1 MKSFGTLSPPTSR
14 DRSGNME
21 SNGKTL
27 TLCRNLTIYLGRRCL
42 LSSVSLRVERGQV
55 TVLMGPSGVGKSI
68 LADVMFGL
76 QPTRHDKQL
85 HVSGHFGTAADEG
98 ALVFQS
104 GGGLPHLAVGEN
116 LYLVKPNKGAIAQLL
131 KDFHL
136 DPGQA
141 APTLSGGQNRQLAT
155 ARALLAERSLLWLD
169 EPAAG
174 LDVTKVDELCRQLQ
188 AHASQHHIAVVV
200 TTHRAEFAVA
210 VADQL
215 LFLGFGGKLVAVEPP
230 GAARDETGQRARWQA
245 GLGDLLETRLRTLIV
260 PQRQPQAPVPNRR
273 RHPLELWGWVE
284 RILTGLYSL
293 VVLFGWRERGARRTL
308 AHAFRLAAIES
319 GFFAPFIG
327 LIFGAIF
334 LLIFEL
340 SFAFISTGRI
350 LVEFG
355 PTIVLRLSPGFAG
368 ILVAASA
375 GSTLSSWIGQMTA
388 NRQLDALRV
397 LGVRVDTRIVGPAWV
412 GMAFAGVLGT
422 FTFALA
428 LTSVFLA
435 YLWFSGD
442 GSMMALLQRFT
453 FRDTGVALAKT
464 TLFGM
469 LIASVIVTCAVASK
483 RDASEV
489 ASAVTRGTIRASIAV
504 MLLELVIL
512 SAQFLTQ

>member
-1 MKSFGTLSPPTSR
+1 
-14 DRSGNME
+14 ME
-21 SNGKTL
+21 SEGKTL

-42 LSSVSLRVERGQV
+42 LSNVSLQVERGRV

-76 QPTRHDKQL
+76 QPSRHDHQL
-85 HVSGHFGTAADEG
+85 HVSGHLGSAADDG

-104 GGGLPHLAVGEN
+104 GGGLPHLTVSEN
-116 LYLVKPNKGAIAQLL
+116 LHLVRPNQGVITQLL

-136 DPGQA
+136 EPGQP

-174 LDVTKVDELCRQLQ
+174 LDVMKVDELCRQLQ

-210 VADQL
+210 VGDQL
-215 LFLGFGGKLVAVEPP
+215 LFLGFGGKLVAIDPP
-230 GAARDETGQRARWQA
+230 ASDSGRAARSARWKAGQA
-245 GLGDLLETRLRTLIV
+245 DVLEAHLRTLIT
-260 PQRQPQAPVPNRR
+260 PQPPPLASSQSRR
-273 RHPLELWGWVE
+273 RHPLDLWSWIE
-284 RILTGLYSL
+284 QLLTGLYS
-293 VVLFGWRERGARRTL
+293 VFVLFGWREREARRTF

-327 LIFGAIF
+327 FIFGAIF

-355 PTIVLRLSPGFAG
+355 PTIVLRLSPGFAA

-375 GSTLSSWIGQMTA
+375 GSTLSSWIGQMSA

-397 LGVRVDTRIVGPAWV
+397 LGVRVHTRIVGPAWV
-412 GMAFAGVLGT
+412 GMALAGLLGT
-422 FTFALA
+422 LAFALA
-428 LTSVFLA
+428 LTAVFVV
-435 YLWFSGD
+435 YLWCSGD
-442 GSMMALLQRFT
+442 GNVVALLQRFA
-453 FRDTGVALAKT
+453 FRDAGAALAKT
-464 TLFGM
+464 ALFGM
-469 LIASVIVTCAVASK
+469 LIASVIVTCAVEPK
-483 RDASEV
+483 RDAGEV

-512 SAQFLTQ
+512 SVQFLTS

>member
-1 MKSFGTLSPPTSR
+1 
-14 DRSGNME
+14 ME
-21 SNGKTL
+21 SDGKTL

-42 LSSVSLRVERGQV
+42 LSGVSLRVERGRV

-85 HVSGHFGTAADEG
+85 NISGDLGSASAEG

-104 GGGLPHLAVGEN
+104 GGGLPHLKVSEN
-116 LYLVKPNKGAIAQLL
+116 LHLVRPSAGAITQLL
-131 KDFHL
+131 KDFRL

-188 AHASQHHIAVVV
+188 AHASQHNIAVVV

-215 LFLGFGGKLVAVEPP
+215 LFLGFGGKLVTVEPP
-230 GAARDETGQRARWQA
+230 AVSEGRTEQGQGWQA
-245 GLGDLLETRLRTLIV
+245 GQAETLETHLRTLIR
-260 PQRQPQAPVPNRR
+260 PEQQPQAGVQSRR
-273 RHPLELWGWVE
+273 RYPLDLWGWIE
-284 RILTGLYSL
+284 RILTGLYSVL
-293 VVLFGWRERGARRTL
+293 VLFGWRERGARCTL

-327 LIFGAIF
+327 FIFGAIF

-355 PTIVLRLSPGFAG
+355 PTIVLRLSPGFAA

-412 GMAFAGVLGT
+412 GMALAGVLGT
-422 FTFALA
+422 FAFALA
-428 LTSVFLA
+428 LTSVFVA
-435 YLWFSGD
+435 YLWLSGD

-453 FRDTGVALAKT
+453 IRDTGPALAKT

-469 LIASVIVTCAVASK
+469 LIASVIVTCAVEPK

-512 SAQFLTQ
+512 TVQFLTQ

>member
-1 MKSFGTLSPPTSR
+1 
-14 DRSGNME
+14 ME
-21 SNGKTL
+21 SAGKTL
-27 TLCRNLTIYLGRRCL
+27 LLCRNLTIYLGRRCL
-42 LSSVSLRVERGQV
+42 LSNVSLQVERGRV

-76 QPTRHDKQL
+76 QPSRRDNQL
-85 HVSGHFGTAADEG
+85 NVSGHLGSASEEG

-104 GGGLPHLAVGEN
+104 GGGLPHLKVSEN
-116 LYLVKPNKGAIAQLL
+116 LHLVRPNKGAIAQLL

-136 DPGQA
+136 DPGQP

-174 LDVTKVDELCRQLQ
+174 LDVSKVDELCRQLQ

-210 VADQL
+210 VADQV
-215 LFLGFGGKLVAVEPP
+215 LFLGFGGKLAVVDPP
-230 GAARDETGQRARWQA
+230 APSEGFAAQSTEWEAGQAEA
-245 GLGDLLETRLRTLIV
+245 LEARLRTLIH
-260 PQRQPQAPVPNRR
+260 PQQQPPAPVQSRR
-273 RHPLELWGWVE
+273 RHPLDLWGWIE
-284 RILTGLYSL
+284 RLLTGLYSIL
-293 VVLFGWRERGARRTL
+293 VLFGWREREARRTF

-319 GFFAPFIG
+319 GFFTPFIG
-327 LIFGAIF
+327 FIFGAIF

-355 PTIVLRLSPGFAG
+355 PTIVLRLSPGFAA

-397 LGVRVDTRIVGPAWV
+397 LGVRVHTRIVGPAWV
-412 GMAFAGVLGT
+412 GMALAGVLGT

-428 LTSVFLA
+428 LTSVFVA

-442 GSMMALLQRFT
+442 GSMMALLDRFA
-453 FRDTGVALAKT
+453 FHDTSAALAKT
-464 TLFGM
+464 ALFGM
-469 LIASVIVTCAVASK
+469 LIASVIVTCAVEPK
-483 RDASEV
+483 RDAGEV

-504 MLLELVIL
+504 MLLELVML
-512 SAQFLTQ
+512 SVQVFTQ

>member
-1 MKSFGTLSPPTSR
+1 MTSR
-14 DRSGNME
+14 DRSGNMD
-21 SNGKTL
+21 SDGKTL

-42 LSSVSLRVERGQV
+42 LSNVSMQVERGRV

-76 QPTRHDKQL
+76 QPTRRDKQL
-85 HVSGHFGTAADEG
+85 KVSGHLGSASHDG
-98 ALVFQS
+98 ALVFQA
-104 GGGLPHLAVGEN
+104 GGGLPHLKVSEN
-116 LYLVKPNKGAIAQLL
+116 LHLVRPNRGAITQLL

-136 DPGQA
+136 DPGQP

-174 LDVTKVDELCRQLQ
+174 LDVIKVDELCRQLQ
-188 AHASQHHIAVVV
+188 AHASQHRIAVVV

-215 LFLGFGGKLVAVEPP
+215 FFLGFGGKLVTIDPP
-230 GAARDETGQRARWQA
+230 DSMGESTGWEVGQA
-245 GLGDLLETRLRTLIV
+245 EALEMRLRTLIN
-260 PQRQPQAPVPNRR
+260 PQTQPAAPGQSRR
-273 RHPLELWGWVE
+273 RHPLDLWSWIE
-284 RILTGLYSL
+284 QILTGLYSIL
-293 VVLFGWRERGARRTL
+293 ILFGWREREARRTF

-327 LIFGAIF
+327 FIFGAIF

-355 PTIVLRLSPGFAG
+355 PTIVLRLSPGFAA

-397 LGVRVDTRIVGPAWV
+397 LGVRVDTRVAGPAWM
-412 GMAFAGVLGT
+412 GMAVSGVLGT
-422 FTFALA
+422 FAFALA
-428 LTSVFLA
+428 LTSVFVA

-442 GSMMALLQRFT
+442 GSVTALLQRFGV
-453 FRDTGVALAKT
+453 RDTGAALAKT

-469 LIASVIVTCAVASK
+469 LIASVIVTCAVEPK

-512 SAQFLTQ
+512 AVQFVTQ

>member
-1 MKSFGTLSPPTSR
+1 
-14 DRSGNME
+14 ME
-21 SNGKTL
+21 SDGQSL

-42 LSSVSLRVERGQV
+42 LSHVSLQVARGQV
-55 TVLMGPSGVGKSI
+55 TVLMGPSGVGKSL
-68 LADVMFGL
+68 LADVLFGL
-76 QPTRHDKQL
+76 QPGRHDRQL
-85 HVSGHFGTAADEG
+85 HVSGHLGSASDEG

-104 GGGLPHLAVGEN
+104 GGGLPHLKVGEN
-116 LYLVKPNKGAIAQLL
+116 LHLVRPNQGTITQLL

-136 DPGQA
+136 DPTQP

-210 VADQL
+210 VADQV

-230 GAARDETGQRARWQA
+230 VSNREAVAPRAGWKAGQAEA
-245 GLGDLLETRLRTLIV
+245 LEMRLRTLIT
-260 PQRQPQAPVPNRR
+260 PPPYPQASVQSRR
-273 RHPLELWGWVE
+273 RHPLDLWSWIDN
-284 RILTGLYSL
+284 ILTGLCSIL
-293 VVLFGWRERGARRTL
+293 VLFGWREREARRTF

-327 LIFGAIF
+327 CIFGAIF

-340 SFAFISTGRI
+340 SLSFISTGRI

-355 PTIVLRLSPGFAG
+355 PTIVLRLSPGFAA
-368 ILVAASA
+368 ILEAASA

-388 NRQLDALRV
+388 SRQLDALRV
-397 LGVRVDTRIVGPAWV
+397 LGVRVHTRIVGPAWV
-412 GMAFAGVLGT
+412 GMAVAGVLGT
-422 FTFALA
+422 LAFALA
-428 LTSVFLA
+428 LTSVFMA
-435 YLWFSGD
+435 YLWVSGD
-442 GSMMALLQRFT
+442 GSIVALLQQFAL
-453 FRDTGVALAKT
+453 RDTSAALAKT
-464 TLFGM
+464 TLFAM
-469 LIASVIVTCAVASK
+469 LIASVIVTCAVAPK
-483 RDASEV
+483 RDAGEV

-504 MLLELVIL
+504 MLLELIIL
-512 SAQFLTQ
+512 SVQFLTQ

>member
-1 MKSFGTLSPPTSR
+1 MIFR
-14 DRSGNME
+14 DRSEHME
-21 SNGKTL
+21 FDGKIL

-42 LSSVSLRVERGQV
+42 LSRVSLQVERGRV

-76 QPTRHDKQL
+76 QPTRRDNQL
-85 HVSGHFGTAADEG
+85 HISGQLGSASDQG

-104 GGGLPHLAVGEN
+104 GGGLPHLKVSEN
-116 LYLVKPNKGAIAQLL
+116 LRLVRPNPGAIAQLL

-188 AHASQHHIAVVV
+188 THASQHHIAVVV

-215 LFLGFGGKLVAVEPP
+215 LFLGFGGKLVAVDPP
-230 GAARDETGQRARWQA
+230 TSERDLAAHSTGWEAGQA
-245 GLGDLLETRLRTLIV
+245 NVLEARLRTLIT
-260 PQRQPQAPVPNRR
+260 PQIQAPTPVQSRR
-273 RHPLELWGWVE
+273 RHPLELWGWIE
-284 RILTGLYSL
+284 RIITGLYSIL
-293 VVLFGWRERGARRTL
+293 VLFGWREGEARRTF

-319 GFFAPFIG
+319 GLFTPFIG

-355 PTIVLRLSPGFAG
+355 PTIVLRLSPGFAA

-375 GSTLSSWIGQMTA
+375 GSTLSSWVGQMTA

-412 GMAFAGVLGT
+412 GMTLAGVLGT
-422 FTFALA
+422 LGFALT
-428 LTSVFLA
+428 LTSVFVA

-453 FRDTGVALAKT
+453 FHDTGVALAKT
-464 TLFGM
+464 TLFGT
-469 LIASVIVTCAVASK
+469 LIASVIVTCAVEPK

-512 SAQFLTQ
+512 SVQFFTQ

>member
-1 MKSFGTLSPPTSR
+1 MTSR
-14 DRSGNME
+14 SGSEHME
-21 SNGKTL
+21 SDCHTL

-42 LSSVSLRVERGQV
+42 LSDVSLQVERGRV

-68 LADVMFGL
+68 LADVLFGL
-76 QPTRHDKQL
+76 QPSWHDDRL
-85 HVSGHFGTAADEG
+85 NVSGRIGSAADEG

-104 GGGLPHLAVGEN
+104 GGGLPHLNVREN
-116 LYLVKPNKGAIAQLL
+116 LHLVRPNQGAIAQLL

-136 DPGQA
+136 DSEQP

-155 ARALLAERSLLWLD
+155 VRALLAERRLLWLD

-174 LDVTKVDELCRQLQ
+174 LDVSRVDELCRQLQ
-188 AHASQHHIAVVV
+188 THANQHHIAVVV

-210 VADQL
+210 VADQI
-215 LFLGFGGKLVAVEPP
+215 LFLGFGGKLMPIDPP
-230 GAARDETGQRARWQA
+230 ASKRLLPERMVGWAAGQAA
-245 GLGDLLETRLRTLIV
+245 ELETRLRTLIT
-260 PQRQPQAPVPNRR
+260 PQQQAQTLLQGYR
-273 RHPLELWGWVE
+273 RHPLDLWSWIE
-284 RILTGLYSL
+284 RILTGLYSIL
-293 VVLFGWRERGARRTL
+293 VLFGWREREARRTF
-308 AHAFRLAAIES
+308 AHAFRLVAIES

-327 LIFGAIF
+327 FIFGAIF

-350 LVEFG
+350 LMEFG
-355 PTIVLRLSPGFAG
+355 PTIVLRLSPGFAA

-397 LGVRVDTRIVGPAWV
+397 LGVPVHTRIIGPAWV
-412 GMAFAGVLGT
+412 GMSLAGVLGT
-422 FTFALA
+422 FAFALA
-428 LTSVFLA
+428 LTSVFVA

-442 GSMMALLQRFT
+442 GSVTALLQRFA
-453 FRDTGVALAKT
+453 FRHAGAALAKT

-469 LIASVIVTCAVASK
+469 LIASVVVTCAIEPK

-512 SAQFLTQ
+512 SVQFLTR

>member
-1 MKSFGTLSPPTSR
+1 MTSQH
-14 DRSGNME
+14 RSGIMKPAY
-21 SNGKTL
+21 KTL

-42 LSSVSLRVERGQV
+42 LSRVSLQVERGQV

-76 QPTRHDKQL
+76 QPSPRDNQL
-85 HVSGHFGTAADEG
+85 NVSGYLGSAAADG

-104 GGGLPHLAVGEN
+104 GGGLPHLKVSEN
-116 LYLVKPNKGAIAQLL
+116 LHLVRPNQGAIDQIL

-136 DPGQA
+136 DPRQP

-174 LDVTKVDELCRQLQ
+174 LDVSKVDELCRQLQ

-215 LFLGFGGKLVAVEPP
+215 FFLGFGGKLAVVDPP
-230 GAARDETGQRARWQA
+230 RSAHATQSPRWQVGQA
-245 GLGDLLETRLRTLIV
+245 EALEARLRTLIN
-260 PQRQPQAPVPNRR
+260 PQYQPPAAVSSRR
-273 RHPLELWGWVE
+273 RHPLDLWGWIE
-284 RILTGLYSL
+284 RLLTGLYSSL
-293 VVLFGWRERGARRTL
+293 VLLGWREREARRTFG
-308 AHAFRLAAIES
+308 HAFYLAAIAS

-334 LLIFEL
+334 LLIFEI

-355 PTIVLRLSPGFAG
+355 PTIVLRLSPGFAV
-368 ILVAASA
+368 ILVAASS

-388 NRQLDALRV
+388 SRQLDALKV
-397 LGVRVDTRIVGPAWV
+397 LGVRVNTRIVGPAWI
-412 GMAFAGVLGT
+412 GMALAGVLGT
-422 FTFALA
+422 LTFALA
-428 LTSVFLA
+428 LTAVFMA

-453 FRDTGVALAKT
+453 LRNTSFALAKT

-469 LIASVIVTCAVASK
+469 LIASVIVTCAVESK

-504 MLLELVIL
+504 MLLELMIL
-512 SAQFLTQ
+512 SVQFLTQ

>member
-1 MKSFGTLSPPTSR
+1 
-14 DRSGNME
+14 ME
-21 SNGKTL
+21 SDGQSL

-42 LSSVSLRVERGQV
+42 LSHVSLQVERGRV

-76 QPTRHDKQL
+76 QPSRHDPHL
-85 HVSGHFGTAADEG
+85 HVAGHLGSASEDG

-104 GGGLPHLAVGEN
+104 GGGLPHLKVSEN
-116 LYLVKPNKGAIAQLL
+116 LHLVRPNKGAITQLL
-131 KDFHL
+131 KDFQL
-136 DPGQA
+136 DPMQPS
-141 APTLSGGQNRQLAT
+141 PTLSGGQNRQLAT

-174 LDVTKVDELCRQLQ
+174 LDVGKVDELCRQLQ

-215 LFLGFGGKLVAVEPP
+215 LFLGFGGQLVVVDPP
-230 GAARDETGQRARWQA
+230 ASNRGVAERRPRWQA
-245 GLGDLLETRLRTLIV
+245 GQAETLEMRLRALITS
-260 PQRQPQAPVPNRR
+260 PSQPQAPVSGRR
-273 RHPLELWGWVE
+273 RHPLDLWAWIE
-284 RILTGLYSL
+284 RMLTGLYSL
-293 VVLFGWRERGARRTL
+293 LVLFGWREREARRTF

-355 PTIVLRLSPGFAG
+355 PTIVLRLSPGFAA
-368 ILVAASA
+368 ILVAASS

-388 NRQLDALRV
+388 IRQLDALRV

-412 GMAFAGVLGT
+412 GMALAGVLGT

-428 LTSVFLA
+428 LTSVFVA
-435 YLWFSGD
+435 YLWLSGD
-442 GSMMALLQRFT
+442 GDMMALLQRFT
-453 FRDTGVALAKT
+453 FRDTGAALAKT

-469 LIASVIVTCAVASK
+469 LIASVIVTCAVAPK
-483 RDASEV
+483 RDAGEV

-512 SAQFLTQ
+512 AVQFLTQ

>member
-1 MKSFGTLSPPTSR
+1 MTSQYR
-14 DRSGNME
+14 LEQME
-21 SNGKTL
+21 SDGKTL

-42 LSSVSLRVERGQV
+42 LSNVSLQVERGRV

-76 QPTRHDKQL
+76 QPSPHDNQL
-85 HVSGHFGTAADEG
+85 NVSGRLGSASDEG

-104 GGGLPHLAVGEN
+104 GGGLPHLKVREN
-116 LYLVKPNKGAIAQLL
+116 LHLVRPNKGAIAQLL
-131 KDFHL
+131 KDFQL
-136 DPGQA
+136 DPGQP

-188 AHASQHHIAVVV
+188 AHASQHNIAVVV

-215 LFLGFGGKLVAVEPP
+215 LFLGFGGKLVTVDPP
-230 GAARDETGQRARWQA
+230 LSAGTRAEADTGWETGQAEA
-245 GLGDLLETRLRTLIV
+245 LEARLRTLIN
-260 PQRQPQAPVPNRR
+260 PQAQPPATVQSRR
-273 RHPLELWGWVE
+273 RHPLDLWGWIE
-284 RILTGLYSL
+284 RLLTGLYSTL
-293 VVLFGWRERGARRTL
+293 VLFGWREREARRTF
-308 AHAFRLAAIES
+308 AHAFRLTAIES

-327 LIFGAIF
+327 FIFGAIF

-355 PTIVLRLSPGFAG
+355 PTIVLRLSPGFAA
-368 ILVAASA
+368 ILVAASS

-397 LGVRVDTRIVGPAWV
+397 LGVRVHTRIVGPAWI
-412 GMAFAGVLGT
+412 GMALAGVLGT
-422 FTFALA
+422 FAFALA
-428 LTSVFLA
+428 LTSVFVA

-442 GSMMALLQRFT
+442 GSVMALIQRFT
-453 FRDTGVALAKT
+453 FRDTGAALAKT

-469 LIASVIVTCAVASK
+469 LIASVIVTCAVEPK
-483 RDASEV
+483 RDAGEV

-512 SAQFLTQ
+512 AVRFLTQ